1 MRWEPEY
8 GCIRPGMLITY
19 CRFLFINHSLKRSFY
34 QKQPRILHPV
44 FKRVSCILFCLIA
57 GWQYLNAQVPAV
69 PNTIADLFYIQYPYA
84 TDLKCAVSGNRTI
97 VDFLMKNEKYEAIY
111 KKNEWEYTVMDFSF
125 DRLPEKIKT
134 GFRRSRLAD
143 EIVENVDVVY
153 IPSGYETYRFQLK
166 DADAAKKYHYFSES
180 ERLLHTPPYQD

>member
-1 MRWEPEY
+1 M
-8 GCIRPGMLITY
+8 
-19 CRFLFINHSLKRSFY
+19 
-34 QKQPRILHPV
+34 
-44 FKRVSCILFCLIA
+44 A
-57 GWQYLNAQVPAV
+57 GWSYINAQGPGV
-69 PNTIADLFYIQYPYA
+69 PNGIADLFYIQYPYA
-84 TDLKCAVSGNRTI
+84 TDLKCAVSGNRTV

-143 EIVENVDVVY
+143 AVVANVDVVY

-166 DADAAKKYHYFSES
+166 DAGATKKYHYFSES
-180 ERLLHTPPYQD
+180 GRLLHTPPYQD